1 MQASL
6 FESPQSPLECQKH
19 QLGESTITEYPFA
32 FTEQLAKNYL
42 ELLISNIDWQQDLLK
57 IAGKKILV
65 PRLQCWMGDKASDY
79 GYSGLRLKPQPW
91 QQPVLDIKS
100 KVEKIA
106 GLAFNSALLNFY
118 RNGQDSVAWHADDEI
133 ELGGSPIIVSVSIG
147 AERIFELKPKKSL
160 RRQKY
165 QMLLK
170 SGSVLIMGNTLQNN
184 YLHQLPK
191 VKGLNE
197 PRVNLTFRNIV

>member
-6 FESPQSPLECQKH
+6 FENTQSPQQCQKH

-32 FTEQLAKNYL
+32 FTEQLAKSYL
-42 ELLISNIDWQQDLLK
+42 ELLISNIDWQQDRLR
-57 IAGKKILV
+57 IAGKEIPV

-79 GYSGLRLKPQPW
+79 SYSGLRLKPQPW
-91 QQPVLDIKS
+91 QPPVLDIRS
-100 KVEKIA
+100 KVEEIA
-106 GLAFNSALLNFY
+106 GLTFNSALLNFY

-133 ELGGSPIIVSVSIG
+133 ELGCSPIIVSVSIG
-147 AERIFELKPKKSL
+147 ADRIFELKPKQSL
-160 RRQKY
+160 KRQKY
-165 QMLLK
+165 QILLK
-170 SGSVLIMGNTLQNN
+170 SGSILIMGNTLQNN